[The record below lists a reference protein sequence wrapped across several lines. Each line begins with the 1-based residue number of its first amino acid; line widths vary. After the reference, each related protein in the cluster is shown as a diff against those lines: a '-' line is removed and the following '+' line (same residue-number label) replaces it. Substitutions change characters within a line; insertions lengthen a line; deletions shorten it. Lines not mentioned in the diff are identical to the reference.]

1 MWGGDKVEEGSR
13 FLNAE
18 WLGLFCLMGT
28 LLFLSALFSSSETA
42 LFSLGK
48 EDVKRLKERNGRT
61 DRILAGLVG
70 SPKRLL
76 ITILLGN
83 TAVNL
88 AFYSISFSL
97 SQEIL
102 GSDTPN
108 ATFWAWTVVFT
119 SLLAVIILGEVIPK
133 GIAVRIPEHLSHL
146 VALPISIVEKLLL
159 PFRAPITVVLDRLE
173 RLFGRGGGKEPYIT
187 AEELKVMLA
196 LSERYGVVDT
206 RERTMIHAVLDFGR
220 MRVKDVM
227 VPRVDLTAFDISD
240 PVDDFLALVRE
251 TRYKKIPVYEESRDN
266 ILGVVYAKDVFLNPG
281 KGLRGMVRNVPFV
294 PETKTIE
301 SLLREFRRE
310 HQQMAIVADEY
321 GGTAGL
327 ITLEDIL
334 EEVVG
339 EIQDETER
347 YEEPIRKLGGN
358 KYVVHA
364 SISLMD
370 WCETFGVELEP
381 VADTIGGYVVSLLGR
396 IPKRNDSV
404 SYKNIIFTVEEVRKR
419 RITRLLV
426 EFVEGG

>member
-1 MWGGDKVEEGSR
+1 MEEGSR
-13 FLNAE
+13 FFLME
-18 WLGLFCLMGT
+18 WLGVFCLMGV

-48 EDVKRLKERNGRT
+48 EDIKRLKGENTRIGS
-61 DRILAGLVG
+61 ILAGLTG

-83 TAVNL
+83 TAVNV
-88 AFYSISFSL
+88 AFYSISFGL
-97 SQEIL
+97 SREIL
-102 GSDTPN
+102 NSGTPD
-108 ATFWAWTVVFT
+108 AAFWAWMVGFG
-119 SLLAVIILGEVIPK
+119 SLLAVIVLGEAIPK
-133 GIAVRIPEHLSHL
+133 SVAVRIPEHLSRL
-146 VALPISIVEKLLL
+146 VAVPISILEKLLL
-159 PFRAPITVVLDRLE
+159 PVRVPITMILDGLGK
-173 RLFGRGGGKEPYIT
+173 LFAGGGEKEPYIT

-196 LSERYGVVDT
+196 LSERHGVVDT

-220 MRVKDVM
+220 MRVKDAM
-227 VPRVDLTAFDISD
+227 VPRVDMTTFDISD
-240 PVDDFLALVRE
+240 SVDDFLALVRK
-251 TRYKKIPVYEESRDN
+251 TKHKKVPVYEGSNDN

-281 KGLRGMVRNVPFV
+281 EDLRTMIRDVTFV

-310 HQQMAIVADEY
+310 HQQMAVVADEY

-347 YEEPIRKLGGN
+347 YEEPIRKLGG
-358 KYVVHA
+358 KRYMVHG

-370 WCETFGVELEP
+370 WCETFGVELNP

-396 IPKRNDSV
+396 IPQKNDSV
-404 SYKNIIFTVEEVRKR
+404 SYKDIVFTVKEVRKR

-426 EFVEGG
+426 EFVGER